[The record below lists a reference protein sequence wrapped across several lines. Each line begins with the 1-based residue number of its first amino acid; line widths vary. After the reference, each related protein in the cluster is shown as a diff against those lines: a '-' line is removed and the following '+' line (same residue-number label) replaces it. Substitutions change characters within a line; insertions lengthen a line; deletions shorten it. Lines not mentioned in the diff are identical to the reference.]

1 MTVNMPVKIVQPA
14 APAPEIP
21 TEVLATAI
29 VEISAAMK
37 KIDAGRLKR
46 EALVLLIHANSG
58 VGKPDVRLV
67 LNNLEALEAI
77 WLKPAAKKGP
87 AR

>member
-1 MTVNMPVKIVQPA
+1 MAKNPNVKVLQPA
-14 APAPEIP
+14 APEPEIP
-21 TEVLATAI
+21 TEILAASI

-46 EALVLLIHANSG
+46 EAIVLLIHANSG
-58 VGKPDVRLV
+58 VGKPDIRLV

-77 WLKPAAKKGP
+77 WLKPRTGKAG
-87 AR
+87 